1 MYSKHSSRQPGE
13 LTGVCVRTVTV
24 VLAFFLLFR
33 YLFGFAY
40 ISGPSMQPTYYDN
53 DLVIFSRI
61 VHPDYGDV
69 VIVYSDTLNE
79 YVIKRVIGLPGD
91 SIEIMDGFTYRN
103 DLIIYED
110 YIIQDYEDNMIKTV
124 VPDGRVFLMGD
135 NRPVSLDSRSDMI
148 ATFPIE
154 NIAGIVLFAPGV

>member
-1 MYSKHSSRQPGE
+1 MHSKHSSRQPGE
-13 LTGVCVRTVTV
+13 LTGICVRTVTV

-40 ISGPSMQPTYYDN
+40 ISGPSMQPTYDNN
-53 DLVIFSRI
+53 DLIVFTRI

-69 VIVYSDTLNE
+69 VIAYCEVLDE

-91 SIEIMDGFTYRN
+91 SIEIINGATYRN
-103 DLIIYED
+103 DFPITEN
-110 YIIQDYEDNMIKTV
+110 YIIEDTEDNMIKTV
-124 VPDGRVFLMGD
+124 VPDNRVFLMGD

-148 ATFPIE
+148 ATFSIE
-154 NIAGIVLFAPGV
+154 NISGIVLFARES